1 MSISHKLTE
10 EPARGLA
17 SICLLS
23 LSASLPA
30 ASLFNR
36 ESGHGQ

>member
-1 MSISHKLTE
+1 MNVSHELTE
-10 EPARGLA
+10 EPASWPVSVR
-17 SICLLS
+17 LLS

-36 ESGHGQ
+36 ESEHGQ